1 MHKLTGSR
9 VGWPEGRLESLHFCR
24 MGGLAGSE
32 KKGNCEKREKPGL
45 HTHLEEQKRSVKT
58 LENIM
63 NN

>member
-1 MHKLTGSR
+1 
-9 VGWPEGRLESLHFCR
+9 

-58 LENIM
+58 LEEIM
-63 NN
+63 NS